1 MIIKQ
6 LINELALNPSEQN
19 LEIITHLETLL
30 ARISVLEANLMSV
43 VLAYRRDLM
52 REMRS
57 GFNEDEFDLM
67 VDRLLGKE

>member
-19 LEIITHLETLL
+19 LKIITHLETLL